1 MVRLSCLRR
10 LSSVIFF
17 LVVNTSASKEGE
29 ISEMHAMLRTTPYG
43 TATKAPSHD
52 TRLDAVQLE
61 LNALRELLNTE
72 RDAMHARLVRLE
84 ATLHARADPR
94 PSGFRHTAPAEE
106 VAKRRLQGEETNAS
120 PGSGD
125 ATADDVV
132 HLNLYGANSMINF
145 GEDPASPSARI
156 SVSKG
161 GPLLI
166 QTPGEG
172 GGGGGITALHG
183 RLEIH

>member
-1 MVRLSCLRR
+1 MVQTRLRR
-10 LSSVIFF
+10 LSSVFFF
-17 LVVNTSASKEGE
+17 LVVNTNASKEGGVA
-29 ISEMHAMLRTTPYG
+29 EMHAVPWTTPYG
-43 TATKAPSHD
+43 TATNAPPHD
-52 TRLDAVQLE
+52 SRLDAVQQE
-61 LNALRELLNTE
+61 LKALRELLNTE

-84 ATLHARADPR
+84 ATLYARVDPE
-94 PSGFRHTAPAEE
+94 PSSFRHTAPAEE
-106 VAKRRLQGEETNAS
+106 VARRRLQGDETNAS

-132 HLNLYGANSMINF
+132 RLNLYGANSMINL
-145 GEDPASPSARI
+145 GEDPARPSARI
-156 SVSKG
+156 SVSEG

-166 QTPGEG
+166 QTPGGG